1 MKSASFLSSVV
12 LVCVSAT
19 GTHAQSRRMAPADF
33 FRLERVGAIAWSA
46 DRQAAAIEISRP
58 GSWLDASIPTH
69 VIHVLDVAAGK
80 LRVASPAL
88 PGVVGFF
95 GPAWSPDG
103 RRLAFLSVDRAAR
116 IRVWVWTA
124 ASGRAATMTDLEPHE
139 SVADP
144 PVAMW
149 RDATHVMFLARDT
162 TEPRNGPLY
171 SDILR
176 GRNAADRWTQA
187 RAATSA
193 VVMQLDSWPADAP
206 AAQRESQRRIVSVNV
221 ETRAVTTVASGA
233 LHRPRLSADR
243 RVLTYRRE
251 NPAIGRR
258 PGPSFFKEGHGD
270 AVYDAVNLGNE
281 THHVDPVTGAAVD
294 APPRAAAPAP
304 VSGLPTL
311 QVASTPASGTTLTLS
326 RPGREDVVVWRGNAW
341 TRELTLGE
349 SESVSYTS
357 TTGTA
362 LTGWLL
368 YPPGY
373 VAGTRIPIVTLV
385 YPGTIFSA
393 RPPTSFNIFNPQF
406 NHPQLF
412 AALGYGVVLPSMPEA
427 EKPMQVDGI
436 RDLPNGVM
444 PLLDL
449 LVQRG
454 IADPDRLV
462 VAGQSAGGWA
472 TLGLIG
478 QTSRFRSAIAT
489 AGYGNLQSLYG
500 TFYGQARYGDS
511 GDPARYQ
518 LLRMLQFERGYYA
531 ADAPPWERPERYRL
545 NSPIEHVANVR
556 TPLLL
561 VQGDIDFIPAQQ
573 SEEFFTALYRQGRRA
588 QFLRYAGEGHTI
600 AARENVLDLWRRI
613 EAWLRET
620 VN

>member
-1 MKSASFLSSVV
+1 MTSASFLSSVL
-12 LVCVSAT
+12 LVCVSAP
-19 GTHAQSRRMAPADF
+19 GIHAQSRRLAPSDF

-69 VIHVLDVAAGK
+69 AIHVLDVATTK
-80 LRVASPAL
+80 LRVASPSM
-88 PGVVGFF
+88 PDVVGFF

-124 ASGRAATMTDLEPHE
+124 ASGRAVTISDLEPHE
-139 SVADP
+139 SVGDP

-149 RDATHVMFLARDT
+149 RDAAHVMFLARDT
-162 TEPRNGPLY
+162 AEPRSGPLY

-176 GRNAADRWTQA
+176 GRNVADRWTQA
-187 RAATSA
+187 YAGTSA
-193 VVMQLDSWPADAP
+193 VVTQLDSWPGGAP
-206 AAQRESQRRIVSVNV
+206 AAQRESQRRIVTVNV
-221 ETRAVTTVASGA
+221 ETRAATTVASGP

-243 RVLTYRRE
+243 KVLSYWRE
-251 NPAIGRR
+251 NPAIGHR
-258 PGPSFFKEGHGD
+258 PGPTFFTEGQGEE
-270 AVYDAVNLGNE
+270 VYDAVNVGNE
-281 THHVDPVTGAAVD
+281 TLHIDPVTGVAVD
-294 APPRAAAPAP
+294 APPRAATPAPA
-304 VSGLPTL
+304 GGQPTL
-311 QVASTPASGTTLTLS
+311 QVTSAPATGTTLTLS
-326 RPGREDVVVWRGNAW
+326 RPGREDVAVWRGNAW
-341 TRELTLGE
+341 VKELTLGQ
-349 SESVSYTS
+349 SETVSYTS

-373 VAGTRIPIVTLV
+373 VAGTKIPIVTLV
-385 YPGTIFSA
+385 YPGTIFGTRA
-393 RPPTSFNIFNPQF
+393 PTSFNIFNPQF

-427 EKPMQVDGI
+427 EKPMQVNGI

-462 VAGQSAGGWA
+462 LVGQSAGGWA

-489 AGYGNLQSLYG
+489 AGYGNLTSLYG

-511 GDPARYQ
+511 GDPKRYQ
-518 LLRMLQFERGYYA
+518 LLRMLQYERGYYA
-531 ADAPPWERPERYRL
+531 ADVPPWEQPERYQM
-545 NSPIEHVANVR
+545 NSPIENVANVR
-556 TPLLL
+556 TPLML
-561 VQGDIDFIPAQQ
+561 VQGDIDFIPVQQ

-600 AARENVLDLWRRI
+600 SARENVLDLWRRI